1 MDPSSPQ
8 LPPEEPE
15 LRSPENKAKARE
27 YEAIHNKLFV
37 IRLFVT
43 AALIMA
49 YLFTGASAGLAEGLR
64 TWFGSLWGVV
74 NALYVAIT
82 IFGFSAFLFP
92 FSLYGDY
99 ELEHR
104 FELSRQSFGSWLWD
118 YVKSLLFDLVI
129 GVLFFSVIY
138 ALLRWSP
145 DYWWLLAATFYI
157 FFSMVLTTIAPV
169 MIMPLFHKF
178 EPLEKSEL
186 TEAVKAFVEREG
198 LKVLGVYS
206 WGLEAKTTTG
216 NAALTGMGRTRRI
229 VLGDTMIKG
238 YSKEEIIGVLA
249 HEVGH
254 HKHRDLWRLLGV
266 GTVIATV
273 GFYIAHIALQSL
285 VGTFGFEGIAD
296 IGSFP
301 IFVFCLFLFA
311 LITMPL
317 VNAYSRKREYAADAY
332 AVRAIGA
339 AEPLTS
345 ALEKLAEQNLAD
357 TEPSSWIEF
366 LLHSHPSISR
376 RVKHA
381 RQVEQELDESQS

>member
-1 MDPSSPQ
+1 
-8 LPPEEPE
+8 
-15 LRSPENKAKARE
+15 
-27 YEAIHNKLFV
+27 
-37 IRLFVT
+37 
-43 AALIMA
+43 
-49 YLFTGASAGLAEGLR
+49 
-64 TWFGSLWGVV
+64 
-74 NALYVAIT
+74 
-82 IFGFSAFLFP
+82 
-92 FSLYGDY
+92 
-99 ELEHR
+99 
-104 FELSRQSFGSWLWD
+104 
-118 YVKSLLFDLVI
+118 
-129 GVLFFSVIY
+129 
-138 ALLRWSP
+138 
-145 DYWWLLAATFYI
+145 
-157 FFSMVLTTIAPV
+157 
-169 MIMPLFHKF
+169 
-178 EPLEKSEL
+178 L